1 MRFSKPNYW
10 ALLAAVALLQA
21 GFLAKMAYDRV
32 SLIKYGRE
40 IALQVIPID
49 PRDVFRGEY
58 VILGYDIS
66 QLQTPPDADA
76 RAEQKFARGQAV
88 FVTLQPNADGNWTS
102 KALSST
108 YPADVAASD
117 VVLRGTVRSRFA
129 RTAEGDT
136 AVAIR
141 YGIESYFVPE
151 GTGKALEDSVREK
164 KIQALVAVGS
174 DGTAALKGLVI
185 GGERHEDP
193 PLL

>member
-1 MRFSKPNYW
+1 MTTAPSKYW
-10 ALLAAVALLQA
+10 ALLAAVALLQI
-21 GFLAKMAYDRV
+21 GFLAKMAFDRV
-32 SLIKYGRE
+32 SLIKNGRE
-40 IALQVIPID
+40 IALQVMPVD

-66 QLQTPPDADA
+66 QLSLTPE
-76 RAEQKFARGQAV
+76 AETGRGDSYARGQTV
-88 FVTLQPNADGNWTS
+88 YVTLQQDATGAWAS
-102 KALSST
+102 KGVTTT

-117 VVLRGTVRSRFA
+117 VVLKGKVRGHFQRN
-129 RTAEGDT
+129 AEGGD
-136 AVAIR
+136 AIAIS

-151 GTGKALEDSVREK
+151 GAGKALEQGVRDK

-174 DGTAALKGLVI
+174 DGTPALKGLVI